1 MQRKCKI
8 CIKNFE
14 INVTLTSTS
23 TAQKIWE
30 NLPIVSNANVW
41 GEEVY
46 FYVSVSSKR
55 EHDAR
60 EVVNF
65 GDIAFW
71 PSGKAIAIGFG
82 RTPVSKGDEI
92 RLADKCNIWGKT
104 DFDLK
109 KLIEIKSGEKV
120 VIEKCEL

>member
-14 INVTLTSTS
+14 INVNLRNTP
-23 TAQKIWE
+23 TAQEIWK
-30 NLPIVSNANVW
+30 NLPIASDINTW

-46 FYVSVSSKR
+46 FYVLISSKT
-55 EHDAR
+55 ENDAR
-60 EVVNF
+60 EVVKF

-82 RTPVSKGDEI
+82 RTPVSQGDEI
-92 RLADKCNIWGKT
+92 RLADKCNIWGTT

-120 VIEKCEL
+120 MIEKCE